1 MIADLLNLPDLL
13 VRALEL
19 GNLILSSVNAI
30 IGLSLFLYVSTHN
43 LRSSVARAFCA
54 LIAFVTVVYT
64 VDVLMAGTQTSTSA
78 EFWLRAQWLGIAFV
92 PAAYLH
98 FSSALLRTMRVLRWR
113 HWGVA
118 LAYLLGLLA
127 LALAFAT
134 DLIVGPIDR
143 AGDVLHLTPGPLF
156 WAFAAYYA
164 VTSLSGW
171 INISRARSLCL
182 TTASRRRMSYLMLA
196 FVAPS
201 VGVFPY
207 LLIPTAAEALSTRT
221 VSILTLVGNVGIA
234 LMTVVIGYIVAY
246 QGVLLPD
253 RVVKHR
259 LVHFMLRG
267 PLVAI
272 IAISLMLA
280 VPRVEGILG
289 LPRDTVLIFAVTG
302 AIVIMQVLISV
313 GKPAMD
319 RLLYRADRAEVNRI
333 QQLEDRLLTTTD
345 LEQILENTLLALCE
359 VLRVPS
365 GFVVTMQDGRLAMRV
380 SCGAAPSAAA
390 FLSQASLPLTL
401 RQLATSRLDEF
412 IANTDFVR
420 ADGHWL
426 VPLKSRSDTTTL
438 GILGLRSNQ
447 QMPTFSEDE
456 LGVIYGLVSR
466 AELALEDMRL
476 QQRIFALLGDLDE
489 DLAAIQ
495 RFRSRTVYAGDR
507 SSLQHLEM
515 DPASSPGFV
524 QSVKDALMQY
534 WGGPKLS
541 KSPLIR
547 MRVVTERLPV
557 HDGVPAKAIRSALQ
571 EAIER
576 LKPEGPRS
584 YTAAEWTL
592 YNILE
597 MRFVQG
603 LRIRDIAARLA
614 MSESDYY
621 RKQRVAIEE
630 VADTLAQM
638 ERARAQRESKAPEAS
653 A

>member
-1 MIADLLNLPDLL
+1 MIADLPELSDLL

-30 IGLSLFLYVSTHN
+30 IGFSLFLYVSTHN

-54 LIAFVTVVYT
+54 LIAFVTVVYS
-64 VDVLMAGTQTSTSA
+64 VDVLMAGAQTAASA

-98 FSSALLRTMRVLRWR
+98 FSAALLRTMRVSRWR
-113 HWGVA
+113 NLGVW
-118 LAYLLGLLA
+118 LAYALGLLA
-127 LALAFAT
+127 LALALAT
-134 DLIVGPIDR
+134 DEIVGSLAR
-143 AGDVLHLTPGPLF
+143 VGDVLHLTPGPFF
-156 WAFAAYYA
+156 WAFAAYYM

-196 FVAPS
+196 FAAPS

-207 LLIPTAAEALSTRT
+207 LLIPSAAEMLSTRT
-221 VSILTLVGNVGIA
+221 VSILTLLGNLGIA
-234 LMTVVIGYIVAY
+234 LMTIVIGYIVAY

-259 LVHFMLRG
+259 LVHFLLRG

-272 IAISLMLA
+272 IAVSLMLA
-280 VPRVEGILG
+280 VPRVEEILG

-302 AIVIMQVLISV
+302 AVVIMQVLINL
-313 GKPAMD
+313 GKPALD
-319 RLLYRADRAEVNRI
+319 RLLYKADRGEVNRI
-333 QQLEDRLLTTTD
+333 QRLEDRLLTTTD
-345 LEQILENTLLALCE
+345 LEQILENTLLAICE

-365 GFVVTMQDGRLAMRV
+365 GFVVTMQDGKLTMRV
-380 SCGAAPSAAA
+380 SCGAAPGAAA
-390 FLSQASLPLTL
+390 FLSQTSLPLTL

-412 IANTDFVR
+412 IANDDFVR

-426 VPLKSRSDTTTL
+426 VPLKSRADATTL

-447 QMPTFSEDE
+447 SAPSFTEDE

-476 QQRIFALLGDLDE
+476 QQRIFALLGGLDE

-495 RFRSRTVYAGDR
+495 RFRSHTVFAGGR
-507 SSLQHLEM
+507 STAQHLEM
-515 DPASSPGFV
+515 DPAASPGFV
-524 QSVKDALMQY
+524 QSVKDALTQF

-547 MRVVTERLPV
+547 MRVVTERLSDN
-557 HDGVPAKAIRSALQ
+557 DGVPAKAIRSALQ

-576 LKPEGPRS
+576 LRPDGERS
-584 YTAAEWTL
+584 LTAAEWTL

-597 MRFVQG
+597 LRFVQG

-638 ERARAQRESKAPEAS
+638 ERMRVQGEARSPGDS

>member
-1 MIADLLNLPDLL
+1 MIADLFDLPDLL

-30 IGLSLFLYVSTHN
+30 IGFSLFLYVSTHN

-64 VDVLMAGTQTSTSA
+64 VDVLMAGAQTAASA

-98 FSSALLRTMRVLRWR
+98 FSNALLRTMRVSRL
-113 HWGVA
+113 HSWGVW
-118 LAYLLGLLA
+118 LAYMLGLGA

-134 DLIVGPIDR
+134 DMIVGPVDR

-156 WAFAAYYA
+156 WIFAAYYA

-196 FVAPS
+196 FAAPS

-259 LVHFMLRG
+259 LMHFMLRG

-272 IAISLMLA
+272 IAVSLMLA
-280 VPRVEGILG
+280 VPRVEAILG

-302 AIVIMQVLISV
+302 AIVTMQVLISV
-313 GKPAMD
+313 GKPALD
-319 RLLYRADRAEVNRI
+319 RLLYRADRGEVNRI
-333 QQLEDRLLTTTD
+333 QRLEDRLLTTTD
-345 LEQILENTLLALCE
+345 LEQILENTLLAICE

-365 GFVVTMQDGRLAMRV
+365 GFVVTMNDGKLAMRV

-401 RQLATSRLDEF
+401 QQLSTSRLDEF
-412 IANTDFVR
+412 IANDDFVR

-426 VPLKSRSDTTTL
+426 VPLKSRADATTL
-438 GILGLRSNQ
+438 GILGLRNHEPV
-447 QMPTFSEDE
+447 PTFSEEE
-456 LGVIYGLVSR
+456 LGVIYGLLSR

-476 QQRIFALLGDLDE
+476 QQRIFALLGGLDE

-507 SSLQHLEM
+507 STLQHLEM
-515 DPASSPGFV
+515 DPAASPGFV
-524 QSVKDALMQY
+524 QAVKDALTQF

-547 MRVVTERLPV
+547 MHVVTERLSE

-576 LKPEGPRS
+576 LRPEGARS
-584 YTAAEWTL
+584 LTASEWTL

-603 LRIRDIAARLA
+603 LRIKDIAARLA

-638 ERARAQRESKAPEAS
+638 EHAQAHREPRSPDVS